1 MTRERRRFPRVP
13 ESFHV
18 QYRVFGDLG
27 ELWHA
32 VTALDLSAG
41 GVRFRGAEPLEAGIS
56 VNLQVQLPG
65 AAQPMT
71 LRGQVVW
78 SQMLA
83 SGVTENGVEFLDVN
97 LEQRA
102 FIDRVVSFL
111 NKRV

>member
-27 ELWHA
+27 ESWRTVATLN
-32 VTALDLSAG
+32 LSAG
-41 GVRFRGAEPLEAGIS
+41 GIRFRGADPLEAGAVVS
-56 VNLQVQLPG
+56 LQLQLPG
-65 AAQPMT
+65 ATQPMT

-78 SQMLA
+78 SQMQA
-83 SGVTENGVEFLDVN
+83 SGVTESGVEFVEVS

-102 FIDRVVSFL
+102 LIDQVVGFL
-111 NKRV
+111 NKGA